1 MKGIIDLRGA
11 LCTGASAVGDYL
23 KGSPELFSW
32 GENEFDLVRDSGGL
46 WELYHLLYSCYITRS
61 SALTRFRS
69 YLKYYKN
76 IFAGITQALKV
87 PDPNVAD
94 RFWEISE
101 EFIEQLTKGRVNY
114 EYVGNRAFAD
124 DVLLNYLQETTPG
137 GKILNFLRRIVYE
150 KNLNIPIKTHRPVIE
165 SLVPKDMPKEDFI
178 NLSRKYIDDVISLVS
193 P

>member
-1 MKGIIDLRGA
+1 MKEIIDLRGA
-11 LCTGASAVGDYL
+11 LYTGASAVGDYL

-32 GENEFDLVRDSGGL
+32 EPCEFDLVRDSGGL
-46 WELYHLLYSCYITRS
+46 WELYHLLYSCYLTRS
-61 SALTRFRS
+61 SGLTRFRS

-101 EFIEQLTKGRVNY
+101 EFIEQLTKDRVDY
-114 EYVGNRAFAD
+114 EYPGNRAFAD
-124 DVLLNYLQETTPG
+124 DVFLNTKVEIEVKYLQETN
-137 GKILNFLRRIVYE
+137 GK
-150 KNLNIPIKTHRPVIE
+150 IPIKTHRPVIE